1 MTCQIY
7 PSPIGSVSRKTR
19 VDAGAIKTDFTAHG
33 TSVFVYGHDNV
44 IFCLKFQSPTAAL
57 RRMLNGP
64 RSLTP
69 KLTNLPKNAG
79 RCAPNGGNSLRL
91 ARSLYVV

>member
-1 MTCQIY
+1 
-7 PSPIGSVSRKTR
+7 
-19 VDAGAIKTDFTAHG
+19 VDASANKTDFTAHG
-33 TSVFVYGHDNV
+33 TYDVFVYGHDNV
-44 IFCLKFQSPTAAL
+44 IFCLKFQSPTAL

-79 RCAPNGGNSLRL
+79 RCAVRL
-91 ARSLYVV
+91 MVEIHSGSRALDVV